1 VSAPVAEPRSDPFGV
16 LGLAPT
22 ASLADVRAAR
32 KRLALELHPD
42 RGGDGERMREVN
54 VAFEAAVAHLTGR
67 RPLPVA
73 GDHAGAPASPAA
85 TGRRLRPAPRHGRA
99 GVQHDVPSF
108 VIEALPVQAFEALVV
123 VTSWL
128 GEVLVDDPP
137 YLLDVLLY
145 DPIECWCR
153 LELVPDAGS
162 STVSLTVAPVGDG
175 AAPDVELVRDVW
187 VDQLNQLGRWDP
199 S

>member
-1 VSAPVAEPRSDPFGV
+1 MTAPVAEPRPDPFGV

-22 ASLADVRAAR
+22 ATLADVRAAR

-54 VAFEAAVAHLTGR
+54 VAFEAAIAHLTGR
-67 RPLPVA
+67 RPL
-73 GDHAGAPASPAA
+73 
-85 TGRRLRPAPRHGRA
+85 PAPRHGRA

-108 VIEALPVQAFEALVV
+108 VVEALPVQAFEALVV
-123 VTSWL
+123 VTSWI

-137 YLLDVLLY
+137 YLLDVHLY

-187 VDQLNQLGRWDP
+187 VDQLNHLGRWDP

>member
-1 VSAPVAEPRSDPFGV
+1 MADRGGTDPFGV
-16 LGLAPT
+16 LGLGPSAT
-22 ASLADVRAAR
+22 LAEARAAR

-42 RGGDGERMREVN
+42 RGGDDERMRQVN
-54 VAFEAAVAHLTGR
+54 AAFEAVVAHLTGR
-67 RPLPVA
+67 RPLADVP
-73 GDHAGAPASPAA
+73 GPAPA
-85 TGRRLRPAPRHGRA
+85 TTRRPSTPRRP

-108 VIEALPVQAFEALVV
+108 VVEALPAQAFEALVV
-123 VTSWL
+123 VTSWI

-137 YLLDVLLY
+137 YLLDVHLY

-162 STVSLTVAPVGDG
+162 STVSLTVAPAGGD
-175 AAPDVELVRDVW
+175 AAPDVELIRDVW
-187 VDQLNQLGRWDP
+187 VDQLNQLGRWEP